1 VPHDHPPGAI
11 GEQQPRYAE
20 TLDATHRNRRPVVAV
35 DVHVDEPIPER
46 EVAVQQPEPFS
57 WGQRLQEVVH
67 DAVKRLTRPES
78 LHGERKAGRRV
89 RHGVDS
95 ARPCRPRHSEQ
106 RLRSF
111 ALFGRWACR
120 PGPFVVADLG
130 GQLDGTGSS
139 SEPAAQVVKE
149 TEAEGGTAVSC
160 SASVATEEGADAII
174 RTALDAFGGVDVI
187 INNAGISEPDW
198 FDDLTVDRFRQMIDV
213 HYLGSV
219 NVIRAAWPHLRSN
232 GYGRIVNMCS
242 EAAFGMVPKNT
253 SYGGAKGGVFGLTRS
268 LALDARRHGILVNA
282 VAPER
287 ARECPIRRFCRACTT
302 RPRRCSQR

>member
-1 VPHDHPPGAI
+1 MV
-11 GEQQPRYAE
+11 
-20 TLDATHRNRRPVVAV
+20 
-35 DVHVDEPIPER
+35 
-46 EVAVQQPEPFS
+46 S
-57 WGQRLQEVVH
+57 
-67 DAVKRLTRPES
+67 
-78 LHGERKAGRRV
+78 
-89 RHGVDS
+89 
-95 ARPCRPRHSEQ
+95 
-106 RLRSF
+106 
-111 ALFGRWACR
+111 
-120 PGPFVVADLG
+120 DLG

-149 TEAEGGTAVSC
+149 IEAEGGTAVSC
-160 SASVATEEGADAII
+160 SASVATEEGAEAII
-174 RTALDAFGGVDVI
+174 RTALDTFGGIDVI

-232 GYGRIVNMCS
+232 RYGRIVNTCS

-282 VAPER
+282 VAPR
-287 ARECPIRRFCRACTT
+287 ASTRMSDPKVLSRVYDVPEETFTEVMDGFAPELVAPAAAFLAHESCQLNGELLVAGGGLVLRMAVMQTRGYTSPTLTPEDLAANLTVVMDTT
-302 RPRRCSQR
+302 DGTIMNAEVRME

>member
-1 VPHDHPPGAI
+1 MEQLRFDGRTAI
-11 GEQQPRYAE
+11 VTG
-20 TLDATHRNRRPVVAV
+20 
-35 DVHVDEPIPER
+35 
-46 EVAVQQPEPFS
+46 
-57 WGQRLQEVVH
+57 
-67 DAVKRLTRPES
+67 
-78 LHGERKAGRRV
+78 AGR
-89 RHGVDS
+89 GVGRAH
-95 ARPCRPRHSEQ
+95 ARLLARRGAH
-106 RLRSF
+106 
-111 ALFGRWACR
+111 
-120 PGPFVVADLG
+120 VVVSDLG

-139 SEPAAQVVKE
+139 SEPAARVVKE
-149 TEAEGGTAVSC
+149 IEAEGGNAVSC

-232 GYGRIVNMCS
+232 GYGRIVNTCS

-282 VAPER
+282 VAPR
-287 ARECPIRRFCRACTT
+287 ASTRMSDPKVLSRVYDAPEETFTEVMDGFAPDLVAPAAAFLAHESCQLNGELLVAGGGQVLRMAVMQTQGFTSPTLTPEDLAANLDVVMDTT
-302 RPRRCSQR
+302 GATIMNAEVRME